1 MLGMAE
7 QAEDD
12 AEHILKILGG
22 PPADGQSTV
31 HGQSGNHLLPDEE
44 SEDGDPDLEGGDD
57 HAGASSDEE
66 EEEEGENDAQE
77 DEPKLKYHRLT
88 ASLSAVYR
96 NGDSTSSFLVEGDKM
111 VTICSP

>member
-1 MLGMAE
+1 MAKQIE
-7 QAEDD
+7 ND
-12 AEHILKILGG
+12 AKHIPKISGG
-22 PPADGQSTV
+22 PTVEGESLV
-31 HGQSGNHLLPDEE
+31 HGWSGQHLQPDER
-44 SEDGDPDLEGGDD
+44 SEDNDPGLEGGGD
-57 HAGASSDEE
+57 HAGVNSDEE
-66 EEEEGENDAQE
+66 DGEEGENDAQE